1 MGNSRAGLRLIQ
13 GLGLGGAGTGEVVA
27 IPEAAI
33 EEAGELGGAGPE
45 DRTAA
50 LEEEDGYEAA
60 LGRIGEGR
68 EPAETGAFVGAGAGF
83 AEDGELVEVDAE
95 AAGGAVLDCAGH
107 AVLEVGDEA
116 GNVGGALDALA
127 KAAHAAD
134 AALGGGDFL
143 LGIGAELL
151 ACDVVAGQLAK
162 SKLRGVV

>member
-116 GNVGGALDALA
+116 GDVKGALDAGLEA
-127 KAAHAAD
+127 GGFF
-134 AALGGGDFL
+134 GGGGVLEVVEGSTVGD
-143 LGIGAELL
+143 GGDEGSELE
-151 ACDVVAGQLAK
+151 
-162 SKLRGVV
+162 RGEIDAL